1 MKMTTSLILTLIVIG
16 LLAGFLSGLIGVGGG
31 IIMVP
36 LFLLFLGLTQHQAQ
50 GLSLAVL
57 LPPVT
62 FMAVYNYHQ
71 AGAIDWRY
79 AIIVS
84 CVFIVGGFI
93 GSKVALSIDQ
103 HTLKKVF
110 GGILLLIAAKL
121 ILGK

>member
-1 MKMTTSLILTLIVIG
+1 MKMTVTLVLTLVVIG

-36 LFLLFLGLTQHQAQ
+36 MFLIFLGFTQHQAQ

-71 AGAIDWRY
+71 AGAIDWRF
-79 AIIVS
+79 ALIVS
-84 CVFIVGGFI
+84 AVFIIGGFI

-103 HTLKKVF
+103 QTLKKVF

>member
-1 MKMTTSLILTLIVIG
+1 MTTSLILTLIVIG

-71 AGAIDWRY
+71 AGAIDWRF
-79 AIIVS
+79 ALIVS
-84 CVFIVGGFI
+84 AVFIVGGFI

-103 HTLKKVF
+103 QTLKKVF

>member
-71 AGAIDWRY
+71 AGAIDWRF
-79 AIIVS
+79 ALIVS
-84 CVFIVGGFI
+84 AVFIVGGFI

-103 HTLKKVF
+103 QTLKKVF

>member
-1 MKMTTSLILTLIVIG
+1 MKMTTTLVLTLVIIG

-36 LFLLFLGLTQHQAQ
+36 MFILFLGFTQHQAQ

-62 FMAVYNYHQ
+62 FLAVYNYHQ
-71 AGAIDWRY
+71 AGVIDWRY
-79 AIIVS
+79 ALIVS
-84 CVFIVGGFI
+84 VIFIIGGFI
-93 GSKVALSIDQ
+93 GSKVALALDQ
-103 HTLKKVF
+103 QTLKKVF
-110 GGILLLIAAKL
+110 GGILLLISIKL

>member
-1 MKMTTSLILTLIVIG
+1 MTVTLVLTLVVIG

-36 LFLLFLGLTQHQAQ
+36 MFLIFLGFTQHQAQ

-71 AGAIDWRY
+71 AGAIDWRF
-79 AIIVS
+79 ALIVS
-84 CVFIVGGFI
+84 AVFIIGGFI

-103 HTLKKVF
+103 QTLKKVF

>member
-1 MKMTTSLILTLIVIG
+1 
-16 LLAGFLSGLIGVGGG
+16 
-31 IIMVP
+31 MVP

-71 AGAIDWRY
+71 AGAIDWRF
-79 AIIVS
+79 ALIVS
-84 CVFIVGGFI
+84 AVFIVGGFI

-103 HTLKKVF
+103 QTLKKVF

>member
-1 MKMTTSLILTLIVIG
+1 MTTSLVLTLIVIG

-71 AGAIDWRY
+71 AGAIDWRF
-79 AIIVS
+79 ALIVS
-84 CVFIVGGFI
+84 AVFIVGGFI

-103 HTLKKVF
+103 QTLKKVF